1 MFLCAKKRGNT
12 LLRYFLRV
20 GPRGMKERP
29 SRSVDGARI
38 DLVQVNEVLMQA
50 SRVVRIVVEKSS
62 PSPADADDLHPL
74 VLGAVDDCFN
84 AWIKTRDVSAA
95 GKYCDVHVR
104 SSSSKL
110 VLPSVA
116 TIGPI
121 ELTQNSN

>member
-1 MFLCAKKRGNT
+1 MFICAKKRGNT

-20 GPRGMKERP
+20 GPRGMKELP

-95 GKYCDVHVR
+95 GENSDLHC
-104 SSSSKL
+104 SSL
-110 VLPSVA
+110 RTEFAL
-116 TIGPI
+116 
-121 ELTQNSN
+121 L